1 MLKGL
6 EKSIVR
12 INSDFGC
19 FFGKRREFGENK
31 RDLGE
36 NKRLF

>member
-1 MLKGL
+1 M
-6 EKSIVR
+6 
-12 INSDFGC
+12 NPDFGV

-36 NKRLF
+36 NKGLF